1 MWECE
6 WEKGRVEDDP
16 EQYFI
21 IFIISLLYPAMENGA
36 CGAHNHNSDVAARG
50 TRRVTTIKTLPSH
63 GIVRIAQGLVH
74 VKVTISI
81 NPILNKPAAAG
92 LLATLTVFTDAK
104 ACTSSD
110 VIFDDEVA
118 PTSSSSP
125 SLSELAL

>member
-63 GIVRIAQGLVH
+63 GIVRIAQGPVCEKHNKYQPHFKQTSGSWFTGNTDSVH
-74 VKVTISI
+74 
-81 NPILNKPAAAG
+81 G
-92 LLATLTVFTDAK
+92 R
-104 ACTSSD
+104 
-110 VIFDDEVA
+110 E
-118 PTSSSSP
+118 
-125 SLSELAL
+125 SLYVLGCHIR